1 MTALYVA
8 RPGDLAY
15 RVPAPRA
22 FGFAFARSADPDNR
36 APVSAVLLRDGLV
49 YLMRDS
55 ATRPGRHELDAATKG
70 SATGGA
76 SSVSHGPT
84 GVPLAVFLSEMNARW
99 RLWASTRIANL
110 SNAGSPANGG
120 PVWAGAGSALA
131 TLQAAATAWG
141 WEPL

>member
-8 RPGDLAY
+8 RSGDLAY
-15 RVPAPRA
+15 RVDAPRA
-22 FGFAFARSADPDNR
+22 FGFAFSRSADPDGQR
-36 APVSAVLLRDGLV
+36 LITAVLLRDGVV

-55 ATRPGRHELDAATKG
+55 ATHVGRYELDGATKG

-76 SSVSHGPT
+76 SSVSNGPT

-99 RLWASTRIANL
+99 RLWAATRIANL
-110 SNAGSPANGG
+110 NNAGPPANGG